1 MQGRTCPR
9 TLHQYILFRV
19 SVPAC
24 KTHVL
29 EPHISDRVV
38 PVDAGSMC
46 AAEHMDAMTIKE
58 VRTSD
63 ASLGNIFA
71 GQIRRDE
78 RRPKAH
84 THSQTEDLRRDKVAC
99 GCCVPSEG
107 KLVLKALSL
116 ADRTQARLREGPGSP
131 D

>member
-1 MQGRTCPR
+1 MRGRTCPG
-9 TLHQYILFRV
+9 TLRQYILFRV

-38 PVDAGSMC
+38 SVDAGSVC
-46 AAEHMDAMTIKE
+46 TTEHMGSMTIEE
-58 VRTSD
+58 VCTSD
-63 ASLGNIFA
+63 ASLSDIFA

-84 THSQTEDLRRDKVAC
+84 THSQTEDLHKDKVVC
-99 GCCVPSEG
+99 WCRVPGEG
-107 KLVLKALSL
+107 
-116 ADRTQARLREGPGSP
+116 
-131 D
+131 